1 MSDPDVRTVALAAAV
16 SRLAVVLLAVA
27 FKLAEASVKL
37 ALTLRGELS
46 PTTPFSL
53 VLCQRL
59 ADDSVFSRVL
69 FPRTPQDDPS
79 HV

>member
-1 MSDPDVRTVALAAAV
+1 MVTDL
-16 SRLAVVLLAVA
+16 VLLAVA
-27 FKLAEASVKL
+27 FKLAEASIKL